1 VAVRQVL
8 IVAAHQ
14 TKLVVLVEA
23 LVTVMLLV
31 QVLLDKDMVVVP
43 LDLVGAEV
51 AVAAQVVRA
60 AMHLLLVV
68 EKVVQV
74 ELDKHQ
80 HYLVLLL
87 VTPEV
92 AAVADKVQV
101 MVA

>member
-1 VAVRQVL
+1 
-8 IVAAHQ
+8 
-14 TKLVVLVEA
+14 VVLVEA

-31 QVLLDKDMVVVP
+31 QVLLGKDMVVVL

-51 AVAAQVVRA
+51 AVAAQVVQA